1 MTAHPDRPW
10 SHRGDQ
16 FHSALG
22 TRLRGTI
29 ALLGAILVAVG
40 TAQGAETAGPGRA
53 SSDGLDTRWE
63 TPVVAA
69 PRVSHH
75 TFASRAAGARVSY
88 HLYTPAAHDRDPQ
101 ARFPT
106 VYWLH
111 GTGGGL
117 AGIRP
122 LAARFDAAIAAGQ
135 LPPCFVVFVHGLP
148 EGMYVNW
155 KDGSVKVEDVLI
167 KDLIPHLDAH
177 HRTVADRSG
186 RIIEG
191 FSMGG
196 YGAAR
201 LGLGHP
207 HLFAGVSLLGA
218 GPLQP
223 DFSQAPRA
231 GPRRREEIFQRVYGG
246 DSAYFLAVSPWAIAA
261 RQAGVLG
268 GLAIRQAIGGRDE
281 TLENNRAFHERLA
294 SLGIAHEWSVVP
306 GVGHDPL
313 GLISGLGERFWAF
326 HRAVFS
332 AASPGRP
339 PGR

>member
-1 MTAHPDRPW
+1 MTTHPDQPW
-10 SHRGDQ
+10 LNRGG
-16 FHSALG
+16 HVRSALAA
-22 TRLRGTI
+22 RLRG
-29 ALLGAILVAVG
+29 ALMLLGAILAGAGATRGAEAVG
-40 TAQGAETAGPGRA
+40 VGRA
-53 SSDGLDTRWE
+53 NPDGPDTRWE
-63 TPVVAA
+63 TPAVAA

-75 TFASRAAGARVSY
+75 GFASRAAGCRVTY

-101 ARFPT
+101 ARFPV

-122 LAARFDAAIAAGQ
+122 LAARFDAAITAGQ

-155 KDGSVKVEDVLI
+155 KDGSVKVEAVLI
-167 KDLIPHLDAH
+167 EDLIPHLDAH

-231 GPRRREEIFQRVYGG
+231 GPRRRDEIFQRVYGG
-246 DSAYFLAVSPWAIAA
+246 DAAYFLAVSPWMIAA
-261 RQAGVLG
+261 RQAGGLG
-268 GLAIRQAIGGRDE
+268 GMTIRQVIGGRDE
-281 TLENNRAFHERLA
+281 TLENNRVFHERLTA
-294 SLGIAHEWSVVP
+294 LGIAHEWSVMP
-306 GVGHDPL
+306 GVGHDAL

-332 AASPGRP
+332 APAPGRSPGR
-339 PGR
+339 